1 MTRTLVIHWSSFVL
15 MRPNPTRVLQR
26 FCPFSLL
33 ALLLLGAALVPPRS
47 AHAQSASPSASSDT
61 RRVGWQANLR
71 GTVGVPQGSLK
82 DNIDGVG
89 GGVHLYIGGWLGAS
103 PALLGLD
110 LGILSY
116 GRTTDTVP
124 FSQTVGPRIPVD
136 VTTTNNVL
144 ETHLSLRLQPRRG
157 AARPFVEGLLGFKY
171 LYTRT
176 QLDDDVD
183 DGLEND
189 EIAGSTNFD
198 DFAFSGGVG
207 AGVDVLVYQPSS
219 PTNWVQGLDLHLGVQ
234 YLLGQEAEYLAEGEL
249 EDTDGD
255 GQLDREELDVR
266 RSQTTL
272 LQPQVGLTLRFFSN
286 RPAGR

>member
-1 MTRTLVIHWSSFVL
+1 MH
-15 MRPNPTRVLQR
+15 RPSLR
-26 FCPFSLL
+26 FSPIRALLASLL
-33 ALLLLGAALVPPRS
+33 GLAAAALLTTTSAAAQNRLGAPSTEAERPPV
-47 AHAQSASPSASSDT
+47 AGQI
-61 RRVGWQANLR
+61 NLR
-71 GTVGVPQGSLK
+71 GTVGIPRGSLQ

-110 LGILSY
+110 LGILNY
-116 GRTTDTVP
+116 GRTTDNVP
-124 FSQTVGPRIPVD
+124 FSRTVGPRIPVE

-272 LQPQVGLTLRFFSN
+272 LQPQFGVTVRF
-286 RPAGR
+286 AGDDD

>member
-1 MTRTLVIHWSSFVL
+1 MLHWFSFVF
-15 MRPNPTRVLQR
+15 MRSNLTHVFQR
-26 FCPFSLL
+26 LWPGPLL
-33 ALLLLGAALVPPRS
+33 ALSLLGIALAPPLS
-47 AHAQSASPSASSDT
+47 ARAQSSLSSASSDT

-71 GTVGVPQGSLK
+71 GTVGIPRGSLR

-89 GGVHLYIGGWLGAS
+89 GGVHLYLGGWLGAS

-110 LGILSY
+110 LGILNY

-176 QLDDDVD
+176 QLDDEIDNEVGD
-183 DGLEND
+183 D
-189 EIAGSTNFD
+189 EIASSTNFD
-198 DFAFSGGVG
+198 DFAFSGGLG

-219 PTNWVQGLDLHLGVQ
+219 ATSWVQGLDLHLGVQ

-272 LQPQVGLTLRFFSN
+272 LQPQVGLTLRVFSS
-286 RPAGR
+286 RPPGK